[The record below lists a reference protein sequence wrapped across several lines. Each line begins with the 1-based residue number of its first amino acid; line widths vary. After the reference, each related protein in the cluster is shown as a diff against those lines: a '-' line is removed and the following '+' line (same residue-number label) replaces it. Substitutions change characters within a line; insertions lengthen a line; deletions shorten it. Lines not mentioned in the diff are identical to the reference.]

1 MLQKRVLVHQTVSPR
16 KRMGSGD
23 ETNKCL
29 AFLITP
35 LQGVLVKFNINVNI
49 WWIILRVALYVQP
62 ELSAHTLATTLSC
75 YLGNTLYMDLDAN
88 W

>member
-1 MLQKRVLVHQTVSPR
+1 MTKKRVLVHQTVSLR

-29 AFLITP
+29 AFLFTHHTFTEC
-35 LQGVLVKFNINVNI
+35 FNINVNI

-62 ELSAHTLATTLSC
+62 ELSAHTLATTVSC
-75 YLGNTLYMDLDAN
+75 YLGNTLCMALDAN